1 VKVIRLPPA
10 FMGVFGGFRPLPA
23 AFDRFRRL
31 SASALKNRFSL
42 LISRP
47 TAAMPGISGY
57 GLSLRR
63 IWCIFRA
70 E

>member
-1 VKVIRLPPA
+1 MQVIRLPPA
-10 FMGVFGGFRPLPA
+10 FVRVFGGFG
-23 AFDRFRRL
+23 RFRCL

-42 LISRP
+42 LISCPMVARL
-47 TAAMPGISGY
+47 GISGY
-57 GLSLRR
+57 GLSRRR